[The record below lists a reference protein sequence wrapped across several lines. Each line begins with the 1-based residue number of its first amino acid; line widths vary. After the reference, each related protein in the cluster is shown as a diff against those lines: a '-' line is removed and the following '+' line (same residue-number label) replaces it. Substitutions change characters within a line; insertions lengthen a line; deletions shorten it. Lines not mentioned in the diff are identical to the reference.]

1 MIRRWLPHPHMSLTL
16 VVVWLLLVNEVSL
29 GQVVLG
35 TLLGVLIPLA
45 TSSFWPE
52 RPHPARPAVLAR
64 YLLRLLLDI
73 LVANLEVARRV
84 LGPTDRL
91 KPAFVVYPLEL
102 TDPFAISMLAS
113 TISLTPGTV
122 SADLSPDRR
131 TLLIHSLSTDDPQ
144 ALCETIRTRYER
156 PLKEIFR

>member
-1 MIRRWLPHPHMSLTL
+1 MIRRLLPHPHMSLTL
-16 VVVWLLLVNEVSL
+16 VLVWLLLVNEISP
-29 GQVVLG
+29 GQL
-35 TLLGVLIPLA
+35 LLGALLGWLIPLV
-45 TSSFWPE
+45 TSNFWPE
-52 RPHPARPAVLAR
+52 RPRPARPGVLAA

-84 LGPTDRL
+84 LGPVEGL
-91 KPAFVVYPLEL
+91 KPAFVAYPLQL

-131 TLLIHSLSTDDPQ
+131 TLLVHSLSTDDPQ
-144 ALCETIRTRYER
+144 ALCRAIHDRYEA
-156 PLKEIFR
+156 PLMEIFR